1 MAYYCPRDEELS
13 SSYSFLSNTKA
24 IGALMDSLKMYFQRS
39 SLFGEIGLVRVGEV
53 YGVNPKRLARILS
66 RSM

>member
-1 MAYYCPRDEELS
+1 MAYYGPGDEELS
-13 SSYSFLSNTKA
+13 SPHSFLSNTKA

-39 SLFGEIGLVRVGEV
+39 SLLGDIGLVRVGEV

>member
-1 MAYYCPRDEELS
+1 MAYYGPGDAGLTRLHN
-13 SSYSFLSNTKA
+13 FFSNRKA
-24 IGALMDSLKMYFQRS
+24 IGALRDSLKMYFQRS

>member
-1 MAYYCPRDEELS
+1 MAYHSIDDTGLGL
-13 SSYSFLSNTKA
+13 YSFLSNRKT

-53 YGVNPKRLARILS
+53 
-66 RSM
+66 